1 MDKSICTT
9 EVTEESCCSREEG
22 LREEEDDDDDD
33 DVSDRRDDTLNQE
46 DSPVA
51 LVLLSWV
58 CYDRLW
64 ISQSV

>member
-22 LREEEDDDDDD
+22 LREEEDDDDD